1 MLTGTVVMVNV
12 PVFCPAGIVM
22 LAGTVAAA
30 LAVDSAMTA
39 PAVGAFPFKVTVAV
53 EDTPPRTVVGLMLS
67 DKRTAGVT
75 VRFALRLA
83 PEYVAKIAIVE
94 FVDTPEVATGNV
106 ALVAP
111 AATVIFAGTVATL
124 VSALDRA
131 TIAPPAGAALASVT
145 VPVEVAPLT
154 TEVGLRLRAEMAAPA
169 VLTDRM
175 AVFTPL
181 YEAEMVTG
189 VEVETESVV
198 IVNVPVVAPA
208 AMVTVAGTVAADVL
222 SDESA
227 TTAPVVGGAGELS
240 VIVAVEVAPEMT
252 EVGFSVKFETD
263 TAAAGVTVSV
273 AVC

>member
-1 MLTGTVVMVNV
+1 LLTGTVVMVNV

-83 PEYVAKIAIVE
+83 PEYVAKIAIV
-94 FVDTPEVATGNV
+94 

-111 AATVIFAGTVATL
+111 AATVIFAGTVVTL

-208 AMVTVAGTVAADVL
+208 AMVTVAGTFAADVL

-240 VIVAVEVAPEMT
+240 VIVAVEDAPEMT
-252 EVGFSVKFETD
+252 EVGFSVRFETE
-263 TAAAGVTVSV
+263 TAPAGVTVSV
-273 AVC
+273 AVCWP